1 MRKSWVSNTIIPPHI
16 VFTYG
21 GYVIETLLDLLDLY
35 THHRTTTIV
44 GVDHILDTFINIRIV
59 LNQEASANRYPRYT
73 QSSKKKTSSN
83 GIKNPATNGTRDHR
97 EAAPKSVVSPREDLS
112 KELRSP
118 QSAVSANGGLRQ
130 PGLREGTVRFM
141 LDPERAR
148 DEKQAVADFFRP
160 EEEEFEIEVERA
172 IERGGERGFEREG
185 ERRGDG
191 ERRGERAGERRR
203 V

>member
-1 MRKSWVSNTIIPPHI
+1 M
-16 VFTYG
+16 FTYV
-21 GYVIETLLDLLDLY
+21 GYVLETLLDLLDLY

-59 LNQEASANRYPRYT
+59 LNQEAAANRYPRYT
-73 QSSKKKTSSN
+73 QSMKKKTSSN
-83 GIKNPATNGTRDHR
+83 GTKNPATNGTRDHR
-97 EAAPKSVVSPREDLS
+97 EAPKFVVSPREDPS

-148 DEKQAVADFFRP
+148 DEKQAVSDFFRP
-160 EEEEFEIEVERA
+160 EEEEVEIEVERV

-185 ERRGDG
+185 ERRG
-191 ERRGERAGERRR
+191 ERAGERRR

>member
-1 MRKSWVSNTIIPPHI
+1 MQKSWVSNTAVLPHV

-21 GYVIETLLDLLDLY
+21 GDVIETLLDLLDLY
-35 THHRTTTIV
+35 THHRTTTVV

-73 QSSKKKTSSN
+73 QSIKKKTSSN
-83 GIKNPATNGTRDHR
+83 GSKNPTTNGTRDHR

-118 QSAVSANGGLRQ
+118 QSAVSANGGLRH

-141 LDPERAR
+141 LDPQRAR
-148 DEKQAVADFFRP
+148 DEKQAVAEFFRP
-160 EEEEFEIEVERA
+160 EEEEYEIEVER
-172 IERGGERGFEREG
+172 IERGGDRGFERE
-185 ERRGDG
+185 G